1 MLIRVALPQS
11 REPEFQT
18 MAGSIEAQNGKGGY
32 SCDGSCH
39 GLAHGSA
46 SGISLMPRD
55 ESLVYHLPP
64 ELTKTACRRSLVK
77 RLFRVSMVVLLMI
90 GGKLSAQRAKAA
102 HFVGHLPVGFKKA

>member
-1 MLIRVALPQS
+1 MSGPDDNVSVVIRSTHTQEPKTEMLIRVALPQS

-18 MAGSIEAQNGKGGY
+18 MTGSIEAQNGKGGY

-64 ELTKTACRRSLVK
+64 ELTKTA
-77 RLFRVSMVVLLMI
+77 
-90 GGKLSAQRAKAA
+90 
-102 HFVGHLPVGFKKA
+102 